1 MTILPEMSRFCE
13 ASEGANVAN
22 QSTLFRLGINVL
34 NFNGLGKGDEREI
47 SGQKKFDEKSHCRGS
62 ALLHRPFPWG
72 DSGPYLIHGSL
83 GPFTR
88 VRVPIPNSISIGSAV
103 LAQLMVMPNRQT
115 HRPRNIGNYRP
126 HLCSLCV
133 QWKAQGRTIS
143 SSCIQY
149 ARLGLGCRE
158 TSAVL
163 DLPRD
168 TIRDWRSDAQR
179 SHRAAPILRHLLRL
193 SERTITFIHNNAEAG
208 KNKHGQPANSSMAKV
223 SITSQQQPATAA
235 AS

>member
-22 QSTLFRLGINVL
+22 QSTPFRLGINVL
-34 NFNGLGKGDEREI
+34 NFNGLGKRDEREI
-47 SGQKKFDEKSHCRGS
+47 SGQNIFDENLHCRGS

-72 DSGPYLIHGSL
+72 FRPLSNTWFL
-83 GPFTR
+83 GPIHPS
-88 VRVPIPNSISIGSAV
+88 RVPIPNSISIGSAV

>member
-1 MTILPEMSRFCE
+1 MVKKILMKSRI
-13 ASEGANVAN
+13 AGGAPSYIAP
-22 QSTLFRLGINVL
+22 SL
-34 NFNGLGKGDEREI
+34 
-47 SGQKKFDEKSHCRGS
+47 
-62 ALLHRPFPWG
+62 G

-88 VRVPIPNSISIGSAV
+88 VRVPIPNSISIGSSV
-103 LAQLMVMPNRQT
+103 LAQLMVIPNRQT

-168 TIRDWRSDAQR
+168 TIRDWRSDAQQ

-223 SITSQQQPATAA
+223 SITSQQQPAAAA